1 MVPHA
6 YAFVRSQIEKK
17 IKYFW
22 SFNCIYIYILE
33 LASKLMCPRDGS
45 GCGEFGPSSGAI
57 LGPLA
62 SHDASCVPARKPSQA
77 RLLEKAL

>member
-1 MVPHA
+1 MHMHLFA
-6 YAFVRSQIEKK
+6 HKLKK
-17 IKYFW
+17 KSNIFGPLIVY
-22 SFNCIYIYILE
+22 IYIYILE